1 MPPSLVA
8 AEILDREFL
17 TTRSRLI
24 DLAAALDRLDR
35 ANGSVADD
43 PRMAQIRR
51 SLEILADEAP
61 DRAEQLQ
68 RLFSLPYREDWREEY
83 GL

>member
-1 MPPSLVA
+1 MPPSLAA
-8 AEILDREFL
+8 AEILEREFL

-43 PRMAQIRR
+43 PRMGQIRR
-51 SLEILADEAP
+51 SLEILAGEVA

-83 GL
+83 GV

>member
-24 DLAAALDRLDR
+24 DLAAALDRLDQ

-43 PRMAQIRR
+43 PRMTQIRHG
-51 SLEILADEAP
+51 LEILAGDAT

-68 RLFSLPYREDWREEY
+68 QLFSLPYREDWREEF

>member
-1 MPPSLVA
+1 MPPSLIA
-8 AEILDREFL
+8 TEILDREFL

-43 PRMAQIRR
+43 PRMEQIRR
-51 SLEILADEAP
+51 SLEILAGEAA

-68 RLFSLPYREDWREEY
+68 RLFSLPYREGWREEY

>member
-8 AEILDREFL
+8 AEILEREFL

-24 DLAAALDRLDR
+24 DLAAALDRLDQ

-51 SLEILADEAP
+51 SLEILADDTT

-68 RLFSLPYREDWREEY
+68 QLFSLPYREDWREEY

>member
-1 MPPSLVA
+1 MPPTLAA

-24 DLAAALDRLDR
+24 DLAAALDRLDQ

-51 SLEILADEAP
+51 SLEILGGDAD

-68 RLFSLPYREDWREEY
+68 QLFSLPYRGGWREEY

>member
-1 MPPSLVA
+1 MPPSLAA
-8 AEILDREFL
+8 AEILEREFL

-51 SLEILADEAP
+51 SLEILAGEAP

-68 RLFSLPYREDWREEY
+68 RLFSLPYREEWREEY

>member
-1 MPPSLVA
+1 MPPSLAA
-8 AEILDREFL
+8 AEILEREFL

-35 ANGSVADD
+35 ANGSVDDD
-43 PRMAQIRR
+43 PRMGQIRR
-51 SLEILADEAP
+51 SLEILAGEVA

-68 RLFSLPYREDWREEY
+68 RLFSLPYRADWREEY

>member
-1 MPPSLVA
+1 MPPSLLA
-8 AEILDREFL
+8 AEILEREFL

-51 SLEILADEAP
+51 SLEILAGETP

-68 RLFSLPYREDWREEY
+68 QLFSLPYREDWRQEY

>member
-1 MPPSLVA
+1 MPPSLAA
-8 AEILDREFL
+8 AEILEREFL

-35 ANGSVADD
+35 AEGSLADD
-43 PRMAQIRR
+43 PRMDRIRR
-51 SLEILADEAP
+51 SLEILAGEATE
-61 DRAEQLQ
+61 RAEQIQ
-68 RLFSLPYREDWREEY
+68 ELFSLPYREDWREEY